1 METSSEPVTA
11 WHTLSVDETARRL
24 GADVARGLDD
34 AEAARR
40 YRQYGPNALADI
52 KGRSALSMLVRQ
64 FRSLIVALLL
74 AAGGVAFALGEHVEA
89 VAILI
94 VIVLNAVIGFLTEWK
109 AEQALVGAPE
119 TDRARGPR
127 PARGSGTADPR
138 RGARTG

>member
-52 KGRSALSMLVRQ
+52 KGRSALSILVHQ
-64 FRSLIVALLL
+64 FRSLIVGLLL

-94 VIVLNAVIGFLTEWK
+94 VIVLNAAIGFVTEWK
-109 AEQALVGAPE
+109 AEQALVALRQP
-119 TDRARGPR
+119 DRARGPCR
-127 PARGSGTADPR
+127 ARRSGTADPR
-138 RGARTG
+138 RGVGAG